1 MGEESLTKLFRIDC
15 GDIYLQE
22 FMVKDAESIYK
33 IANQPEI
40 EKFLPD
46 WKSTKEQRMDWIAN
60 YEIPA
65 NQVFLEAV
73 KTTNNIDNRMLKLG
87 IFKKATNECIG
98 WCCTGMKE
106 ELPSP
111 NREIMYA
118 ISNEHQNH
126 GYATKATKGLI
137 DYLFKETNLNVL
149 NAIALI
155 NNAPSNKVIKKC
167 GFTYLS
173 EQKIENQLYNHYVLS
188 KSEWI
193 KNISL

>member
-1 MGEESLTKLFRIDC
+1 MGEERFTKLFKIDC

-33 IANQPEI
+33 IANQLEI
-40 EKFLPD
+40 AKFLPD
-46 WKSTKEQRMDWIAN
+46 WKSTKEQRVDWIAD

-65 NQVFLEAV
+65 NKAFLDAV
-73 KTTNNIDNRMLKLG
+73 KTTNNIDNHTLKLG
-87 IFKKATNECIG
+87 IFKKATNELIG

-118 ISNEHQNH
+118 ISNEYQNH

-155 NNAPSNKVIKKC
+155 NNVASNKVIEKC
-167 GFTYLS
+167 GFIYKS
-173 EQKIENQLYNHYVLS
+173 QQRIENQIYNHYILR

-193 KNISL
+193 KI

>member
-1 MGEESLTKLFRIDC
+1 
-15 GDIYLQE
+15 
-22 FMVKDAESIYK
+22 
-33 IANQPEI
+33 
-40 EKFLPD
+40 
-46 WKSTKEQRMDWIAN
+46 KEQRVDWIAD

-65 NQVFLEAV
+65 NKAFLDAV
-73 KTTNNIDNRMLKLG
+73 KTTNNIDNHMLKLG
-87 IFKKATNECIG
+87 IFKKATNELIG

-118 ISNEHQNH
+118 ISNEYQNH

-155 NNAPSNKVIKKC
+155 NNVASNKVIEKC
-167 GFTYLS
+167 GFIYKS
-173 EQKIENQLYNHYVLS
+173 QQRIENQIYNHYILR

-193 KNISL
+193 KI